1 MSVPDPTAPRKASR
15 RPIYIGYGLAAL
27 VVVGW
32 SGAWVW
38 ARREVQTQMDA
49 GVGALREAGYEVSWS
64 RRTIGGYPFR
74 LNVTLG
80 DARIRDRSGWA
91 LEAADLESQAY
102 LHAPT
107 TWIVAAPQGL
117 TFVRPLGG
125 PVRVEGKSI
134 RMSLSHFQ
142 NVPPNVSFDG
152 EGLTFRPAAGA
163 QPFGLS
169 AAERVQF
176 HLRQAPA
183 EVGDEAGVW
192 LNVKNGKAQLSGLLG
207 RIAGD
212 KPVSIEWDGR
222 LSKASKFK
230 GQDWPDAVRNWTAA
244 GGQMRVQRAGLTAGD
259 AVIGANSGAL
269 GVGADGRLTGQLD
282 LSLRQARRAIGAM
295 GEAGAIRPEQ
305 ANAAAAVATARQT
318 GDLARLT
325 LHFQAGQTTLGPVAI
340 AGSPKVYEPN

>member
-1 MSVPDPTAPRKASR
+1 MPDPTAPRKASR
-15 RPIYIGYGLAAL
+15 RPIYIAYGLAAL
-27 VVVGW
+27 VVIGW

-38 ARREVQTQMDA
+38 ARREAEARMDA
-49 GVGALREAGYEVSWS
+49 GVGALREAGYEISWS
-64 RRTIGGYPFR
+64 RRTIDGYPFR
-74 LNVTLG
+74 LNITLSE
-80 DARIRDRSGWA
+80 ARIRDRSGWA
-91 LEAADLESQAY
+91 LETPDLESQAF

-107 TWIVAAPQGL
+107 TWIVAAPKGL
-117 TFVRPLGG
+117 TFVRPVGG
-125 PVRVEGKSI
+125 PVQVEGKSI

-212 KPVSIEWDGR
+212 KPISIEWDGR
-222 LSKASKFK
+222 LSKASTFK
-230 GQDWPDAVRNWTAA
+230 GRDWPDAVRAWTAA

-259 AVIGANSGAL
+259 AVIGANGGLL
-269 GVGADGRLTGQLD
+269 GVGSDGRLTGQLD
-282 LSLRQARRAIGAM
+282 LSLREAPRAIGAM
-295 GEAGAIRPEQ
+295 GETGAIRPEQ
-305 ANAAAAVATARQT
+305 ADAAAAVASARQN

-340 AGSPKVYEPN
+340 AGSPKIYDPN